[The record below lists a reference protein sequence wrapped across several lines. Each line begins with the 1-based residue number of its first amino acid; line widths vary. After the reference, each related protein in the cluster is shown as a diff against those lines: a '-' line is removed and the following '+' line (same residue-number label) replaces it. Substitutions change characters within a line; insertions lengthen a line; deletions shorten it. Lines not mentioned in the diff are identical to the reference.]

1 MFNPLLLGSAFLVNS
16 TTPADNVPTSCTINT
31 DTGFTY
37 AVSMMTGGAM
47 PNFFPQ
53 YHDAL
58 FPAGSTTNTD
68 GIAGVQTDATG
79 TSFPIQTASG
89 ATWLVYQTVLNQHK
103 TTQVNPPANAKAK
116 RLTWIELR

>member
-1 MFNPLLLGSAFLVNS
+1 VNS
-16 TTPADNVPTSCTINT
+16 TTPADNVPTSCSVNT

-37 AVSMMTGGAM
+37 AVSMMSGGAL

-53 YHDAL
+53 YHDTL
-58 FPAGSTTNTD
+58 IPSGSTTS

-89 ATWLVYQTVLNQHK
+89 NTWLVYQTVLNQHK
-103 TTQVNPPANAKAK
+103 TTQVNPPANVKAK